1 MEGLDLDD
9 SGKAFQSQAIDDS
22 GTRAVRDK
30 TWEASSA
37 AKTGCQMS
45 DLYLDG
51 EGQGRAVF
59 IMPFCCPQAEKW
71 RLGRILVAARLRCSM
86 VYGLEFYSNAS
97 VNFC

>member
-1 MEGLDLDD
+1 
-9 SGKAFQSQAIDDS
+9 
-22 GTRAVRDK
+22 
-30 TWEASSA
+30 
-37 AKTGCQMS
+37 MS

-86 VYGLEFYSNAS
+86 VYGLEFIRMQVLTFVNAIRDT
-97 VNFC
+97 NQLDLT